1 MIDTHAAYSVG
12 RSPTELEFT
21 FKTPIEHLVCAEQLT
36 IHLTLLDMYRGFD
49 TLETGILLEDI
60 KDLEPAILHLVKLP
74 TDVQSQ
80 VKYKNKLGE
89 TFKQDIG

>member
-1 MIDTHAAYSVG
+1 MCRAAHHSSHSAG
-12 RSPTELEFT
+12 
-21 FKTPIEHLVCAEQLT
+21 H
-36 IHLTLLDMYRGFD
+36 DRGFD